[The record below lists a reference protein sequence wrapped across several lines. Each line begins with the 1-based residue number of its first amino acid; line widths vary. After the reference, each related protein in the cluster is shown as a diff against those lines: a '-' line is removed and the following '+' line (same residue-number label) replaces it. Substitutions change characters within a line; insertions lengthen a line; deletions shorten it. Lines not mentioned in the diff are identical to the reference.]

1 MDIRNVVV
9 AFFILVIVLVVI
21 SIAPSEGETGYYIL
35 PSASLEVAI
44 ILLIFSLFA
53 IAAVILSKN
62 KSYYPY

>member
-1 MDIRNVVV
+1 MDMRNLVV

-21 SIAPSEGETGYYIL
+21 SIVPSEGGTGYFIL

-44 ILLIFSLFA
+44 ILIIISLFA
-53 IAAVILSKN
+53 IAAVILSRN

>member
-21 SIAPSEGETGYYIL
+21 RIAPSGGETGYFML

-44 ILLIFSLFA
+44 ILVIFSIFA
-53 IAAVILSKN
+53 IVAVILSRN